1 MNPRSIQRA
10 LLIVLAFGVPGAG
23 SAKGELDPLCSPAP
37 PNEVLIDVSEF
48 EAATQLTWPAQS
60 GFRTDLVRG
69 SLRTLA
75 FTHGD
80 YAAATELC
88 FRNDVPDVNPVLIY
102 DPEPPNPGEGFW
114 YLVRID
120 QYVGCPT
127 VGSGDYNESDPS
139 QVGFR
144 NAEIRM
150 SGRDC
155 ACNYPCDYY
164 P

>member
-1 MNPRSIQRA
+1 MSSCAFQRA
-10 LLIVLAFGVPGAG
+10 LLVLLVSGTASGG
-23 SAKGELDPLCSPAP
+23 STGGEIEPSCSPAP
-37 PNEVLIDVSEF
+37 PNEVVIDVSESDSV
-48 EAATQLTWPAQS
+48 TWLSWPAQS

-69 SLRTLA
+69 NLRTLA
-75 FTHGD
+75 LTHGD
-80 YAAATELC
+80 YAASVELC
-88 FRNDVPDVNPVLIY
+88 FRDDVPDINPVY
-102 DPEPPNPGEGFW
+102 VADPEPPDPGEGFW

-120 QYVGCPT
+120 QYLGCPT
-127 VGSGDYNESDPS
+127 EGSGDYNESCPGLT
-139 QVGFR
+139 GFR